1 MTRIEDFYIWIEQR
15 AKLYPN
21 KTSATVRL
29 GFNRLLY
36 AFEHQIFDFFTVN
49 ADLFIKN
56 RSSLHYKVEVLLDIV
71 AKSDFGK
78 KVVFTDAKSLL
89 LNLKEWRVKAD
100 YKEVDVSFA
109 KHLSKY
115 ENYVNRYE
123 DMIVLFEKIFSD
135 DEAVKEISKIVKQAN
150 QYNNIKF
157 I

>member
-1 MTRIEDFYIWIEQR
+1 MTRIEDFYIWVEQR

-21 KTSATVRL
+21 KTFATVRL

-36 AFEHQIFDFFTVN
+36 SFEHQIFDFFTVN
-49 ADLFIKN
+49 ADVFIKN
-56 RSSLHYKVEVLLDIV
+56 RSSLHHKVEVLLNIV
-71 AKSDFGK
+71 VKSDFESGL
-78 KVVFTDAKSLL
+78 FFDAIQLFYE
-89 LNLKEWRVKAD
+89 LKEWRVKAD
-100 YKEVDVSFA
+100 YKEVDTNFT

-115 ENYVNRYE
+115 EDYVNRYE
-123 DMIVLFEKIFSD
+123 DMIVLFEKTFSD